1 LDSNNTR
8 KILGYFIEEA
18 KEHLETLEKGIVD
31 LANMANN
38 SEQINEM
45 FRAAHSVKG
54 GAAMLGYGSIQKA
67 AHRLEDA
74 FKILRENY
82 VKVDQ
87 KLESL
92 FLKGYDILHELV
104 EQLQSPFGLQEEV
117 GEKIIVGAEPTF
129 NELQNYLGRLLSSQT
144 SLGADSLTAKNIGG
158 QARDI
163 LRQMLQVFKREANSS
178 TRLELHNLCQ
188 QLLPLASQET
198 KWQEIVR
205 LAQKAIANPKH
216 SYLTLAPV
224 IIKSLKQATDL
235 IEIGQADRL
244 LLNPELQ
251 QLATSPLPQILLTLE
266 PKAAASTLMQI
277 FNKQQLSQLVKIL
290 QTAS

>member
-1 LDSNNTR
+1 LDSNNTQ

-117 GEKIIVGAEPTF
+117 GEKIIIGAEPTF

-144 SLGADSLTAKNIGG
+144 SPGADSPKTG
-158 QARDI
+158 ARDI
-163 LRQMLQVFKREANSS
+163 LRQMLQVFKSEAHSS
-178 TRLELHNLCQ
+178 SRLELHNLCQ
-188 QLLPLASQET
+188 QLLPLAPQET
-198 KWQEIVR
+198 KWQELVR
-205 LAQKAIANPKH
+205 LTQKAIANPKH

-235 IEIGQADRL
+235 IEIGQADKL
-244 LLNPELQ
+244 QLNPELQ
-251 QLATSPLPQILLTLE
+251 QLANSPLPQILLTLE
-266 PKAAASTLMQI
+266 PKAAASTLMQL